1 MIRSLQWYEWLGWFV
16 ELLIVT
22 LAVVFVA
29 YNVAEGALRATL
41 ISIGGFTVVIGIWTW
56 VLMWYGKKR
65 TVAYGISL
73 CRKSFL
79 TPFPRFCSCSWLAGS
94 P

>member
-56 VLMWYGKKR
+56 VLMWYGKKEQ
-65 TVAYGISL
+65 
-73 CRKSFL
+73 
-79 TPFPRFCSCSWLAGS
+79 
-94 P
+94 